1 MTSSVAHDRLNA
13 ELDRAAEAIFKRRLG
28 AAAEIEVD
36 GETLGWGKIKS
47 KWCLY
52 YLFEGERTAISQAS
66 MKTRA
71 LLAHNLMELWGEIQI
86 ANEQV
91 NAWVIEA
98 ANAAG
103 EFSDYLDDLV

>member
-1 MTSSVAHDRLNA
+1 MASVAHDRLNE
-13 ELDRAAEAIFKRRLG
+13 ELGRAAEAIFSRRLG
-28 AAAEIEVD
+28 AAAEIKVD
-36 GETLGWGKIKS
+36 GEILGWGKVKS

-86 ANEQV
+86 ASKQL

-98 ANAAG
+98 ADAAS
-103 EFSDYLDDLV
+103 EFSDYIDELAE